1 MGSLTNELEA
11 ERVARLQVQP
21 SQEII
26 RIRAAK
32 IESDR
37 QETIKMQEKLVKKQE
52 DALFAQIDAE
62 KSIDEDDEQA
72 IEEQNI
78 IMQLNNDENPYYTIP
93 SIPGTATMPKP

>member
-37 QETIKMQEKLVKKQE
+37 
-52 DALFAQIDAE
+52 
-62 KSIDEDDEQA
+62 
-72 IEEQNI
+72 
-78 IMQLNNDENPYYTIP
+78 
-93 SIPGTATMPKP
+93 